1 MTDPTTFRGPIAPE
15 PPAITADRLAVCR
28 LAPTYA
34 FGIDSRD
41 EALVRSVF
49 AADAV
54 LAGTLGEAPVDE
66 YVPRLLA
73 GVAHYEA
80 TMHNI
85 TNQYAAIAGDEAD
98 VWSYAVAI
106 HLAPADSGR
115 SDLTMG
121 VQYRDHAERVGG
133 GWLIRRRETVKLSGT
148 RAASRLSRQP
158 RQNAPMQ
165 TDPQGEQ
172 RAGTS
177 PPWKRWRRRATE

>member
-15 PPAITADRLAVCR
+15 SPATSADRIAVCR

-49 AADAV
+49 APDAV
-54 LAGTLGEAPVDE
+54 LVGALGEAPVDE

-73 GVAHYEA
+73 GVASYEA

-85 TNQYAAIAGDEAD
+85 TNQYVVVDGDEAD

-106 HLAPADSGR
+106 HLVAPGSGR
-115 SDLTMG
+115 DDLVMG
-121 VQYRDHAERVGG
+121 VQYRDHARRLAG
-133 GWLIRRRETVKLSGT
+133 GWVIGHRETVKLWARGP
-148 RAASRLSRQP
+148 LP
-158 RQNAPMQ
+158 
-165 TDPQGEQ
+165 G
-172 RAGTS
+172 
-177 PPWKRWRRRATE
+177 

>member
-15 PPAITADRLAVCR
+15 SPATTADRLAVCR

-49 AADAV
+49 APDAV
-54 LAGTLGEAPVDE
+54 LVGTLGEAPVDE

-73 GVAHYEA
+73 GVANYEA

-85 TNQYAAIAGDEAD
+85 TNQYAAMAGDEAD

-115 SDLTMG
+115 ADLTMG
-121 VQYRDHAERVGG
+121 VQYRDHARRIDG
-133 GWLIRRRETVKLSGT
+133 GWLIGHRHTVKLWARGP
-148 RAASRLSRQP
+148 LP
-158 RQNAPMQ
+158 
-165 TDPQGEQ
+165 G
-172 RAGTS
+172 
-177 PPWKRWRRRATE
+177 

>member
-15 PPAITADRLAVCR
+15 SPAASADRLAVCR

-49 AADAV
+49 APDAV
-54 LAGTLGEAPVDE
+54 LVGALGEAPVDE

-73 GVAHYEA
+73 GVASYEA

-85 TNQYAAIAGDEAD
+85 TNQYAAVDGDAAD

-106 HLAPADSGR
+106 HLVAPDSGR
-115 SDLTMG
+115 DDLVMG
-121 VQYRDHAERVGG
+121 VQYRDHARRLAG
-133 GWLIRRRETVKLSGT
+133 GWVIGHRETVKLWARGP
-148 RAASRLSRQP
+148 LP
-158 RQNAPMQ
+158 
-165 TDPQGEQ
+165 G
-172 RAGTS
+172 
-177 PPWKRWRRRATE
+177 